1 MDFLSVGSINN
12 YIKNLD
18 MEQKWQTK
26 KRNGD
31 YTADGLKTMTEW
43 LDKQRAEAAEKE
55 DEKNND
61 PTLKDI
67 HNKLALGKR
76 LTKGEMQYLQKND
89 PVVYQKAKA
98 LEDEIAAYE
107 NKLKNCRTKE
117 EVQKLRLSQVSASL
131 ATVKSTMNNSAIP
144 KDKKLGIVMAE
155 HSKMRAVEEKTLKF
169 IKSKEY
175 SELPT
180 EEEKL
185 KTEKDMQ
192 EAEENK
198 LADEETVTEEIAAE
212 DTKIT
217 EDEQTAFP
225 DGEITEYEAKNT
237 PEAKKVRRAKFK
249 AYITA
254 SDSAAEAM
262 ITPAKNKIENKV

>member
-26 KRNGD
+26 KHNGD

-55 DEKNND
+55 EAKSND
-61 PTLKDI
+61 PALKDI
-67 HNKLALGKR
+67 HNKLAMGKR
-76 LTKGEMQYLQKND
+76 LTKGEMLYLQKND

-107 NKLKNCRTKE
+107 SKLKNCRTKE
-117 EVQKLRLSQVSASL
+117 EVQKLRMSQVSASL
-131 ATVKSTMNNSAIP
+131 ATVKSTMNNPAIP
-144 KDKKLGIVMAE
+144 KGEKLGIIMAE
-155 HSKMRAVEEKTLKF
+155 HSKMRAVEEETMKF

-175 SELPT
+175 GELPT

-185 KTEKDMQ
+185 KAEKDMQ

-198 LADEETVTEEIAAE
+198 LADEEAVAEEIVSE
-212 DTKIT
+212 DTEIP
-217 EDEQTAFP
+217 EEEQVALP
-225 DGEITEYEAKNT
+225 DGEITEYEAENT

-262 ITPAKNKIENKV
+262 LTPAKNKIENKV

>member
-12 YIKNLD
+12 YIKNLN

-43 LDKQRAEAAEKE
+43 LDKQRAEAAEKD

-155 HSKMRAVEEKTLKF
+155 HSKMRAVEEETLKF

-185 KTEKDMQ
+185 KAEKDMQ

-212 DTKIT
+212 DRGIT
-217 EDEQTAFP
+217 EDEQTALP

-262 ITPAKNKIENKV
+262 IMPAKNKIENKA

>member
-43 LDKQRAEAAEKE
+43 LDKQRTEAAEKE
-55 DEKNND
+55 DAKNND

-67 HNKLALGKR
+67 HNKLAMGKR

-117 EVQKLRLSQVSASL
+117 EVQKLRMSQVSASL
-131 ATVKSTMNNSAIP
+131 ATVKSTMNNPAIP
-144 KDKKLGIVMAE
+144 KGEKLGIIMAE
-155 HSKMRAVEEKTLKF
+155 HNKMRAVEEETMKF
-169 IKSKEY
+169 IKSREY
-175 SELPT
+175 NELPT

-185 KTEKDMQ
+185 KAEKDMQ
-192 EAEENK
+192 ETEENK
-198 LADEETVTEEIAAE
+198 LVDKETVTEEIVTEDIEIPAE
-212 DTKIT
+212 DQDT
-217 EDEQTAFP
+217 FP
-225 DGEITEYEAKNT
+225 DGEITEYEAENT

-262 ITPAKNKIENKV
+262 LTPAKNKIENKV